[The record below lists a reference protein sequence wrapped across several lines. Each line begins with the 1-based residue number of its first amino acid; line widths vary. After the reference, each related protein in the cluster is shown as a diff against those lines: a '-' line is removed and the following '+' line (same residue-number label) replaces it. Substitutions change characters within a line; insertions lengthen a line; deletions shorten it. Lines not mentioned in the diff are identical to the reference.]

1 MLSHHNLI
9 KSLPIWD
16 ATVDVKELQG
26 GITNSNYLV
35 NHNSKMYVVRIVEE
49 QPCLGI
55 DRRNEVLCMKAG
67 YECGI
72 SPDVVYTGS
81 GIMVTNFIEGKVL
94 EPANLSE
101 NLYLPLVTEVLKIVH
116 DSDHKLSKEVL
127 SFSPF
132 EVVKTYYQRV
142 IDLKV
147 KMPNGLNRA
156 IGEVELLENQVGS
169 FIPTLCHNDVLAAN
183 WIFDGSKMWLI
194 DWEYAG
200 IGNRMFDLGNLAHN
214 AGFTENMDKALLKSY
229 FGKYNDK
236 VLREFKIMKAV
247 SGLRECLWS
256 LIQTKI
262 SDLNFDFHKYAADNL
277 QAYNTFLKQLK

>member
-1 MLSHHNLI
+1 MLSHHDLI
-9 KSLPIWD
+9 RSLPIWD
-16 ATVDVKELQG
+16 TPVDVKELHG

-35 NHNSKMYVVRIVEE
+35 NQNSKMYVVRMVEE
-49 QPCLGI
+49 QPLLGI
-55 DRRNEVLCMKAG
+55 DRRNEVLCMKMG
-67 YECGI
+67 YQCGV
-72 SPDVVYTGS
+72 SPDVIYTGS

-94 EPANLSE
+94 EPENVSEDMYLS
-101 NLYLPLVTEVLKIVH
+101 LVTKVLKIVH
-116 DSDHKLSKEVL
+116 ESGHKLNGEVL
-127 SFSPF
+127 YFSPF
-132 EVVKTYYQRV
+132 QVVRTYYQRA
-142 IDLKV
+142 IDLKA

-156 IGEVELLENQVGS
+156 IGEVELLEKQIEP

-214 AGFTENMDKALLKSY
+214 SGFTENMDKALLESY

-236 VLREFKIMKAV
+236 VIREFKIMKAV

-262 SDLNFDFHKYAADNL
+262 SDLNFDFQEYAADNL
-277 QAYNTFLKQLK
+277 QAYNTFLKQLM